1 MKFDARLLEH
11 YRDLLQNTDLQK
23 SYQEWVRAF
32 RYLRKELGRRMPEYT
47 FQAAIVENAM
57 DYSYFQFSN
66 ESLKKAG
73 LKIVAAFCHRE
84 FELEVWLSGVNR
96 EAQWEWAQKLS
107 KAAYTGQ
114 LTDDPKHT
122 DYILRLPV
130 ESDLAD
136 GEKTAAAV
144 QAAAMKMLGQIG

>member
-1 MKFDARLLEH
+1 M
-11 YRDLLQNTDLQK
+11 
-23 SYQEWVRAF
+23 AF
-32 RYLRKELGRRMPEYT
+32 RGQSKSTVGMG
-47 FQAAIVENAM
+47 A
-57 DYSYFQFSN
+57 
-66 ESLKKAG
+66 KAVKSRLHG
-73 LKIVAAFCHRE
+73 K
-84 FELEVWLSGVNR
+84 
-96 EAQWEWAQKLS
+96 
-107 KAAYTGQ
+107 

>member
-1 MKFDARLLEH
+1 MSACVPLFAQKVGTANGGIHFSSCHCGKRDGLFLLPI
-11 YRDLLQNTDLQK
+11 
-23 SYQEWVRAF
+23 F
-32 RYLRKELGRRMPEYT
+32 GRST
-47 FQAAIVENAM
+47 
-57 DYSYFQFSN
+57 
-66 ESLKKAG
+66 KKAG
-73 LKIVAAFCHRE
+73 LKIVVAFCHRE

-96 EAQWEWAQKLS
+96 KAQWEWAQKLS

>member
-1 MKFDARLLEH
+1 MKFDAGLLEH

-32 RYLRKELGRRMPEYT
+32 RYLRKELEQRMPEYT

-57 DYSYFQFSN
+57 DYSYFQCSD

-84 FELEVWLSGVNR
+84 FELEVSLSGVNR
-96 EAQWEWAQKLS
+96 KAQWEWAQKLS

-122 DYILRLPV
+122 DYILRLPA